1 MSAKVSI
8 VLPVYNA
15 AEYVG
20 EAIGSLL
27 NQTFSDFELLVYND
41 GSIDQSEQVVLSFN
55 DSRIRYRS
63 FDQNLGLIKLLN
75 TAFEEAKST
84 YIARMDADDIA
95 APDRLEKQ
103 VSFMDRHP
111 EIGFSGTQMKLV
123 GSGETIRRP
132 CDDDELRWWIFK
144 GNPMAHPTVIIR
156 KSVLIDH
163 QLQFDSEAYVAED
176 FDLWWRM
183 AFHCKM
189 ANLPEELLQYRVHA
203 SQESSAKTD
212 IQIENHHRS
221 LIRFMQA
228 IGLDTH
234 QFEPEFIEKL
244 LGHELY
250 NEPSNVIRTLR
261 FFDALMKTE
270 KSVAFFGQQSLL
282 RKRNLVIDRQIANL
296 RQYNWKNFG
305 LLKRPEIQESLD
317 RNRINRY
324 TFRLKSLICWKTR

>member
-1 MSAKVSI
+1 MSVKVSI
-8 VLPVYNA
+8 VLPVFNA

-27 NQTFSDFELLVYND
+27 NQTYADFELLVYND
-41 GSIDQSEQVVLSFN
+41 GSKDRSEQVVLSFN

-63 FDQNLGLIKLLN
+63 FEQNLGLIKLLN
-75 TAFEEAKST
+75 TAFEEAHGT

-103 VSFMDRHP
+103 VNFMDRHP
-111 EIGFSGTQMKLV
+111 EIGFSGTQIKII
-123 GSGETIRRP
+123 GSGDTVHRP
-132 CDDDELRWWIFK
+132 CDDDDLRWWIFK

-156 KSVLIDH
+156 KSVLKDH
-163 QLQFDSEAYVAED
+163 QLHFDANAYVAED

-212 IQIENHHRS
+212 IQLENHNKS
-221 LIRFMQA
+221 LIRFMRA
-228 IGLDTH
+228 VGLDAH
-234 QFEPEFIEKL
+234 QYEPEFIVRM

-250 NEPSNVIRTLR
+250 NEPATVDKTLK
-261 FFDALMKTE
+261 FFDALLNSE
-270 KSVAFFGQQSLL
+270 KALSFFGKQSILS
-282 RKRNLVIDRQIANL
+282 KRNNIIDRQIGTL
-296 RQYNWKNFG
+296 RQYNWINFG
-305 LLKRPEIQESLD
+305 LMNRSEIRESLEK
-317 RNRINRY
+317 NRINKNN
-324 TFRLKSLICWKTR
+324 FWLKSLICWRTR